1 MSQDEFN
8 SHYKIVYGDLIMKD
22 IDINDLRDIASSALS
37 YINLT
42 NNYDDYFKFKVRL
55 KKHLADSDIR
65 ISMFQEREDK

>member
-1 MSQDEFN
+1 MTQDEFN

-42 NNYDDYFKFKVRL
+42 NNYDDYFKFKVKL
-55 KKHLADSDIR
+55 KKHLADADIR
-65 ISMFQEREDK
+65 ISMFQEREEK